1 MILLFEKASISA
13 TSVAAASTGVNLD
26 FWMVPAANLLTV
38 SAIQGQIILYF
49 RDGNPYS
56 ETLSTGEALTGSFR
70 FATITFNVTTGKES
84 EVAENFYKF
93 ILAGPKAIVP
103 IPSVRQIFKFSNV
116 TSEYA
121 DIPDIVNIDNIRRYT
136 TYDAITG
143 TGSGGLPIGGDLD
156 QVLTKL
162 SSVDGD
168 VDWVYPH
175 TLYIRVRN
183 TSGGTLPKGTPVH
196 ATGVTGT
203 VPDVIAADAAIP
215 SAMPATYVLNESI
228 ADNAQGV
235 AIIVGTIT
243 GVNTSAFSAGDV
255 VFVAA
260 GGGFTNVKPTGT
272 NLIQNLGVVTRSN
285 VTTGSGVVYG
295 AGRSNDVPNL
305 PTGKFFIGSATN
317 TVESAYT
324 LPTADG
330 TSNQVLTTNGAGA
343 VTFQSANPLVVYSDA
358 NKIDHTGSTSNTLMT
373 SFLLPANSLDVG
385 DLFYLLART
394 NRSAP
399 QSANANIRYY
409 VNTANSL
416 SGATLIGTGPQMG
429 STARY
434 GAFERTYA
442 ILNQTTNTNAFG
454 ATSLILT
461 DIATTTILPSTLAV
475 DWTADQ
481 YIIIAGQLANIAD
494 TISVIY
500 FFAEITKQKV

>member
-1 MILLFEKASISA
+1 MLNTEHLLIFRKDQIDPNSTTES
-13 TSVAAASTGVNLD
+13 STGTDLD
-26 FWMVPAANLLTV
+26 FFAVPFSNLANIAATL
-38 SAIQGQIILYF
+38 GQVILYF
-49 RDGNPYS
+49 KEANSFENSKANFAQVVLNTVRGQEVEVVKLLWAAIRQNNQKGFIEFNSIIQNFPVNNI
-56 ETLSTGEALTGSFR
+56 LSIEAIKR
-70 FATITFNVTTGKES
+70 FTTE
-84 EVAENFYKF
+84 
-93 ILAGPKAIVP
+93 
-103 IPSVRQIFKFSNV
+103 RFS
-116 TSEYA
+116 S
-121 DIPDIVNIDNIRRYT
+121 
-136 TYDAITG
+136 
-143 TGSGGLPIGGDLD
+143 SGGGTPPGGDLD

-162 SSVDGD
+162 SSTDGD

-175 TLYIRVRN
+175 TLFITVRN

-255 VFVAA
+255 VFVDA

-285 VTTGSGVVYG
+285 VTTGSGVIYG
-295 AGRSNDVPNL
+295 SGRSNDVPNL

-317 TVESAYT
+317 TVESSYT
-324 LPTADG
+324 FPTADG
-330 TSNQVLTTNGAGA
+330 TLGQQLQTDGAGA
-343 VTFQSANPLVVYSDA
+343 VTFQNPNPRIIYSNA
-358 NKIDHTGSTSNTLMT
+358 NKVDHTGSTSNTLMT

-385 DLFYLLART
+385 DLFYLVART
-394 NRSAP
+394 NRPAP
-399 QSANANIRYY
+399 QLANANIRYY
-409 VNTANSL
+409 ANTTNSL
-416 SGATLIGTGPQMG
+416 SGATLIGTGPQMA

-434 GAFERTYA
+434 GAFERTFA

-461 DIATTTILPSTLAV
+461 DIATTTILPSTLSV
-475 DWTADQ
+475 DWTAAQ